1 LRQSKVL
8 ENYNI
13 LEENNEKENIY
24 LKNEDEL
31 IEELRDKYQLN
42 KEDISKSGY
51 KNIINEII
59 NKNENVQDANY
70 KAYYNN
76 ILSFLEINKDLNS
89 SIIK

>member
-1 LRQSKVL
+1 MKMYKMQIIK
-8 ENYNI
+8 
-13 LEENNEKENIY
+13 
-24 LKNEDEL
+24 L
-31 IEELRDKYQLN
+31 I
-42 KEDISKSGY
+42 I
-51 KNIINEII
+51 II

>member
-1 LRQSKVL
+1 MRQSKVL